1 MEPLIS
7 VRNLTKIYK
16 TSKTRYRALNNVSLD
31 VYPGEFLAILGT
43 SGSGK
48 STLLSIIAGLEPPT
62 QGKVLV
68 MNHPIHRMTENELVA
83 FRLRHVGFIFQAF
96 NLFDVLTAQE
106 NAAFPLIARGVRE
119 KERMQQAKAL
129 LTELGLE
136 DHLLHKPGELSG
148 GQQQRVSI
156 ARALIT
162 NPPILFA
169 DEPTGNLDSVTS
181 QQIVELLRRKV
192 DESGT
197 TLLFV
202 THDMA
207 KAEYADRVIHLADGQ
222 ITSIEEKHRNRGK
235 IHA

>member
-119 KERMQQAKAL
+119 KERMRQAKAL

>member
-68 MNHPIHRMTENELVA
+68 MNHPIHRMTESELVA

>member
-119 KERMQQAKAL
+119 KERMRQAKAL

-148 GQQQRVSI
+148 GQRQRVSI